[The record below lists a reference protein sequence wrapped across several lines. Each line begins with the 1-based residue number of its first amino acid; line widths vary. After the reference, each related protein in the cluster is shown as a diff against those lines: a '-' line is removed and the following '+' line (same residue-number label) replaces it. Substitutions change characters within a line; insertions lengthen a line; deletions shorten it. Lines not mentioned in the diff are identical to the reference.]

1 MHAKRT
7 NSIVGKLLKRV
18 RLSAEKKQAR
28 KEVTLMKYAKPE
40 ITEAGAS
47 LVAIKG
53 TEKASMI
60 PLESGS
66 VSYHFT
72 PQAYEA
78 DE

>member
-1 MHAKRT
+1 
-7 NSIVGKLLKRV
+7 
-18 RLSAEKKQAR
+18 
-28 KEVTLMKYAKPE
+28 MKYAKPE
-40 ITEAGAS
+40 IHEVCAP

-53 TEKASMI
+53 TQKASSI

-66 VSYHFT
+66 TSYHFT

>member
-1 MHAKRT
+1 
-7 NSIVGKLLKRV
+7 
-18 RLSAEKKQAR
+18 
-28 KEVTLMKYAKPE
+28 MKYAKPE